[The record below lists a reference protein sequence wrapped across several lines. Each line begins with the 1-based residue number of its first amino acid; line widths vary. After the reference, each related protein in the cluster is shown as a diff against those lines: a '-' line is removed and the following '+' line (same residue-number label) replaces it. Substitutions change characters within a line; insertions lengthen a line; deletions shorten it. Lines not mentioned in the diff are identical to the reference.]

1 MWGGA
6 ERVGKLCARFTA
18 QCDRAGTAAA
28 ASAKP
33 TTKPAPL
40 RRIAHQSA
48 SSRPMSLPLKD
59 AYEPSGSASAAARRS
74 ASGSL
79 ASTTRAPAAAAACFA
94 RRRGGQGGGGEREGM
109 CAREKRHGRRE
120 PDTASAAGALRPF
133 PPPPPSPLFTFPRA
147 PVSNA
152 SAHTPRPSSGLGG
165 LAPSEVKSGS
175 GAACCRTTMGGGSP
189 NVANARSTASRPT
202 PCCVWGER

>member
-94 RRRGGQGGGGEREGM
+94 RGRGVARGGGAERERRM

-133 PPPPPSPLFTFPRA
+133 PPLPLPRPLYPHSRAHPSQTRA
-147 PVSNA
+147 PTRRA
-152 SAHTPRPSSGLGG
+152 PPRGW
-165 LAPSEVKSGS
+165 AGS
-175 GAACCRTTMGGGSP
+175 RRAT
-189 NVANARSTASRPT
+189 
-202 PCCVWGER
+202 